1 MPHAC
6 VYVHLCVCAGEAG
19 WQQRDELYRVSTC
32 PRQGGAVAKPNLFAH
47 GNLQTTT
54 SAKLF
59 VGSRYQAQVRLC
71 GWSGCVGVGE
81 YVGSR
86 YQVQVRLCGW
96 SGCVGVGEY
105 VGSRYQAQVRLCR
118 WSGCVGAGGVGV
130 SVGVWVG
137 V

>member
-1 MPHAC
+1 M
-6 VYVHLCVCAGEAG
+6 
-19 WQQRDELYRVSTC
+19 
-32 PRQGGAVAKPNLFAH
+32 
-47 GNLQTTT
+47 
-54 SAKLF
+54 
-59 VGSRYQAQVRLC
+59 
-71 GWSGCVGVGE
+71 GVGE

-130 SVGVWVG
+130 SVRVDWEFR
-137 V
+137 